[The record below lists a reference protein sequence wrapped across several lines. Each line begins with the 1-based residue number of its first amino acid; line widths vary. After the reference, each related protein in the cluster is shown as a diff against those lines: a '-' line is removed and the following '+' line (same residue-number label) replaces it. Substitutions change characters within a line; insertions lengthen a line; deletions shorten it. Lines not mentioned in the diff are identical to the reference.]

1 MRILRFNAILLIFV
15 LLIACQQE
23 GNKNISETF
32 GSEVTIE
39 KPVSLAEVYASPDKF
54 EGKEIRI
61 DGEISQVCQHKGCW
75 IKMTD
80 GDKEL
85 IVRFKD
91 YGFFVPKDAA
101 TSKVT
106 IQGIFTTEADKHVM
120 EEASSQKEG
129 DHEGHQHGDEEKSE
143 HPEGKDS
150 DEMTE
155 KQIDSEMPY
164 SFVAHSV
171 IIYKSETSDI

>member
-1 MRILRFNAILLIFV
+1 MNNWKFTAFLVIV
-15 LLIACQQE
+15 VSLIACQTESKMDNNQ
-23 GNKNISETF
+23 TF
-32 GSEVTIE
+32 GGEVTME
-39 KPVSLAEVYASPDKF
+39 EPVSLAEVYASPDKF
-54 EGKEIRI
+54 EGKEIRL

-129 DHEGHQHGDEEKSE
+129 DHQGHQHGDEEKSE